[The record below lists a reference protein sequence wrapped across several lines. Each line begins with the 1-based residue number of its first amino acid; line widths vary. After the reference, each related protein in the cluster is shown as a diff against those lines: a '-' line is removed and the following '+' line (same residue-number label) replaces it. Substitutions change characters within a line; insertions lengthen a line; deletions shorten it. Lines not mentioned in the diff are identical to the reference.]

1 MKDST
6 HHTTR
11 RHHTIDPGSP
21 PAGSAENPGPRASY
35 RPRRS
40 LCQLG
45 AGLVFSAA
53 VLAAQVASA
62 DPPAGKGAD
71 ARLPTVL
78 IIGDSI
84 SIGYT
89 PPLTEMLKGEAV
101 VTHHKGNA
109 QFTGTGLQML
119 DQWIGKTKW
128 EVIHFNWGLWD
139 LCYRHP
145 DSKVQ
150 GNRDKVKGTLTT
162 TPELYEKNL
171 DQLVTRLQQT
181 GAALI
186 WASTTLVPDGEAG
199 RIVGDDKKYNEIAA
213 RVMRKHGIPIDD
225 LYGLTKGF
233 PPALFQEPGNVHY
246 TKEGYRRIAAQVAGE
261 IRKAIKARQPSG
273 AARTVP

>member
-1 MKDST
+1 M
-6 HHTTR
+6 
-11 RHHTIDPGSP
+11 
-21 PAGSAENPGPRASY
+21 
-35 RPRRS
+35 
-40 LCQLG
+40 
-45 AGLVFSAA
+45 VFSAGA
-53 VLAAQVASA
+53 LAAQGPPA
-62 DPPAGKGAD
+62 DPPAEKKGD
-71 ARLPTVL
+71 ARLPRVL

-89 PPLTEMLKGEAV
+89 PPLAEMLKGEAL

-109 QFTGTGLQML
+109 QFTGTGLRML

-128 EVIHFNWGLWD
+128 DVIHFNWGLWD

-162 TPELYEKNL
+162 TPEQYEKNL
-171 DQLVTRLQQT
+171 DQLVTRLQQP
-181 GAALI
+181 GATLI

-199 RIVGDDKKYNEIAA
+199 RIVGDDKKYNDIAA
-213 RVMRKHGIPIDD
+213 RVMQQHGIPIDD

-246 TKEGYRRIAAQVAGE
+246 SKEGYRRIAGQVAGE
-261 IRKAIKARQPSG
+261 IRNAIKGRQPAG
-273 AARTVP
+273 AGRSRG